1 MICSSLP
8 YPLTFIWIWSVFQE
22 RYADCE
28 MILRQKKAVQKIRM
42 EFEEQGVEFEEF
54 WENVGGVESM
64 PGMEIAA

>member
-1 MICSSLP
+1 MLFLALSPDFHMDWVCLSG
-8 YPLTFIWIWSVFQE
+8 E
-22 RYADCE
+22 YADCE

-54 WENVGGVESM
+54 WESVGGVESI